1 MLLVNQVILVNRVL
15 FAAARI
21 APLCTALLV
30 SCSVIDHDAIG
41 YSDQRKLHIGER
53 TDIAVCILEFRM
65 KRCTDAGGFMLC
77 GTPEQRETEQKR
89 YELFHWYCPKEF
101 VYGEGMR

>member
-1 MLLVNQVILVNRVL
+1 MLIVNQVILANRVL
-15 FAAARI
+15 LAAARI

-65 KRCTDAGGFMLC
+65 K
-77 GTPEQRETEQKR
+77 QKR